1 MPNLQQEY
9 IDRLVEQL
17 EIDSVTAMIL
27 LDSYLDSQKWIL
39 NLIDLDID
47 YWTEV
52 IVGNIEEI
60 NREKLEEYNNN
71 KQEVIDWQNNYV
83 IWEDR

>member
-27 LDSYLDSQKWIL
+27 LDSYLDSQK
-39 NLIDLDID
+39 
-47 YWTEV
+47 
-52 IVGNIEEI
+52 
-60 NREKLEEYNNN
+60 
-71 KQEVIDWQNNYV
+71 
-83 IWEDR
+83 